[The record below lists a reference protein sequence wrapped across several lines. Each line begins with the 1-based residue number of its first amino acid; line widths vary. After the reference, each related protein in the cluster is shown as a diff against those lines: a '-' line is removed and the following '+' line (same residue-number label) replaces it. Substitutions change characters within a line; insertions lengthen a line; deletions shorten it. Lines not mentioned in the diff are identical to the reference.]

1 MFLFEGSRQA
11 LGNEENSMMQ
21 SEMTQREIYIFV
33 GFDRKSGVYAGRAAM
48 LSARKIEQVLSIR
61 VVAIFDSQE
70 VSWIPPGVVD
80 SSHNT

>member
-1 MFLFEGSRQA
+1 
-11 LGNEENSMMQ
+11 MQ
-21 SEMTQREIYIFV
+21 IEMTQREIYILV
-33 GFDRKSGVYAGRAAM
+33 GFDRKSGVYADRAAM

-80 SSHNT
+80 ASHNT